1 VSIGADR
8 GPTRADVELAVAPDD
23 ELAALSVKLHAT
35 LVRAGLGP
43 GLRR

>member
-1 VSIGADR
+1 MRRFLGYYRQFEELSPEEVSR
-8 GPTRADVELAVAPDD
+8 